1 MSVLTKYTTSHV
13 QRQSNCH
20 TTSSPDQWHNVED
33 VANPCDNASRA
44 MTADSL
50 LSCQRWLMGPEFLWK
65 PEEDWPRNPSS
76 LALGTFPE
84 GDPKVIVVYKAC
96 QASVSESVDPLVEYF
111 QRASSCHRL
120 KESVARFLPYRGKL
134 GKIE

>member
-1 MSVLTKYTTSHV
+1 MV
-13 QRQSNCH
+13 QAS
-20 TTSSPDQWHNVED
+20 
-33 VANPCDNASRA
+33 ASRA
-44 MTADSL
+44 MTADGL

-76 LALGTFPE
+76 LGTFPE

-96 QASVSESVDPLVEYF
+96 QASVSESANPLAEYF
-111 QRASSCHRL
+111 QRASSWHRL
-120 KESVARFLPYRGKL
+120 KKSVARFLPYRGEL